1 MSIWADPAEVQGKAN
16 IEKMFYVS
24 SEGLPWHGL
33 GTPVG
38 SALTAAEALH
48 ESGQDWTVSTESLQ
62 TVSGI
67 PITDGR
73 RCKAIV
79 REDTRTVLGIVGS
92 RYQPIQNVDAFNFLD
107 SLAADRV
114 IRYHTAG
121 VLGAGERTWIL
132 AQLAGEIRV
141 TKDDVV
147 KKFLLF
153 SNSHDGTAAG
163 RCFWTPIR
171 VVCQNTLNQ
180 AIRGAKGE
188 GVVIRHTG
196 SLDGKIKEAQRIL
209 GLAVKAYDDLDGQIK
224 GSVKVK
230 MTDAMRATYFAG
242 LFAPKGKGNDE
253 DGATEEDVSTR
264 TRKTLDRLEE
274 LADHGRG
281 NDRPAVRGTLWT
293 AYNAVTQFIDH
304 ERPTRIQNKAD
315 GTPSGSASAKRFE
328 SAQFGQG
335 ARIKEDAWELAKKVM
350 KDPAILAT
358 PALVN

>member
-1 MSIWADPAEVQGKAN
+1 MSIWADPAEVMGKAQV
-16 IEKMFYVS
+16 EKMFYVA

-48 ESGQDWTVSTESLQ
+48 ESGQDWTVSREGLQ

-67 PITDGR
+67 PIVDGR

-79 REDTRTVLGIVGS
+79 RDDTRTVLGITGA
-92 RYQPIQNVDAFNFLD
+92 RYRPIQNVDAFNFLD

-163 RCFWTPIR
+163 RAFWTPIR

-180 AIRGAKGE
+180 AVRGAKGE

-196 SLDGKIKEAQRIL
+196 SLDSKIKEAQRIL
-209 GLAVKAYDDLDGQIK
+209 GLAVKAYDDLDGQVK
-224 GSVKVK
+224 QSAKVK
-230 MTDAMRATYFAG
+230 MTDAMRATYFAS
-242 LFAPKGKGNDE
+242 LFGPKGKGNDE
-253 DGATEEDVSTR
+253 DGSAEDVSTR
-264 TRKTLDRLEE
+264 TQKVLNRLEE
-274 LADHGRG
+274 LAETGRG

-293 AYNAVTQFIDH
+293 TYNAVTELIDH
-304 ERPTRIQNKAD
+304 ERSTRIQVRSD
-315 GTPSGSASAKRFE
+315 GTPSGSVAAKRFE

-335 ARIKEDAWELAKKVM
+335 ARIKEEAWELAKRVM
-350 KDPAILAT
+350 KDPGILAT